1 MGTKYWIGIAFA
13 ACAGLALAG
22 GPGAV
27 RKQTEAS
34 MLITGMIDIER
45 DGHVGKYE
53 VDQAEKLPPAAT
65 GLIAKAV
72 PAWKFQPVVVDGKPV
87 RARTRMSVRIVAK
100 SVGEDRYEVRVASA
114 SFGEGGEPGEFVS
127 SKDLKPPRYPEVAAL
142 NGVRGTVYVVVRIGR
157 DGRVEDAIAEQ
168 VNLKVVDSEVG
179 MTRWRN
185 SLAKSAVLGA
195 RKWTFNPP
203 TKGEEA
209 GKPFWLARVPVDFF
223 LNDEKPVQYG
233 QWEAY
238 IPGPRQDTPWLGAMD
253 ASLGADAVAA
263 GGMHPIGSGPT
274 LLTPLDGT

>member
-1 MGTKYWIGIAFA
+1 MGTNYWIGIAFA
-13 ACAGLALAG
+13 AFAGVALAS
-22 GPGAV
+22 GPAGV

-34 MLITGMIDIER
+34 MLVTGTIDIER

-53 VDQAEKLPPAAT
+53 VDQAAKLPPAAT

-72 PAWKFQPVVVDGKPV
+72 PAWKFQPIVVDGKAV

-100 SVGEDRYEVRVASA
+100 SVDEGRYEVRVASA
-114 SFGEGGEPGEFVS
+114 SFGEDGNPGEFVS

-142 NGVRGTVYVVVRIGR
+142 SGVRGTVYVVVRIGR

-168 VNLKVVDSEVG
+168 VNLKVVDSETG

-195 RKWTFNPP
+195 RKWTFSPP
-203 TKGEEA
+203 TQGEEA
-209 GKPFWLARVPVDFF
+209 GKPFWLARVPVDF
-223 LNDEKPVQYG
+223 LLHDEKPVQYG

-238 IPGPRQDTPWLGAMD
+238 IPGPRQSTPWPGAMD

-263 GGMHPIGSGPT
+263 GGMHPIGSGPK
-274 LLTPLDGT
+274 LLTSLDGT